1 MSDTILTYPS
11 MFSLLSDKSVFQDG
25 KTYATLS
32 FYTGKNT
39 GDGSYVYMSS
49 INKATA
55 NGGSIID
62 PDKMGTL
69 TSTNVQTQLV
79 DYLNKQGTGV
89 GTGCLVRI
97 GVEHTA
103 EMYGGLPNIPTFDCT
118 PCFKKIIAKIKA
130 PVIRLLEGT
139 YYVKSTIGK
148 SPAIRLTNNS
158 VVKGAGMY
166 NSYLKNMDDAPK
178 ESIPIGSYNT
188 QYTTLQDFGVDGNRQ
203 RFAGAFYIEGEGIDF
218 SRNAR
223 NIVVKNIHI
232 KETQGE
238 GLDIDADPD
247 VYIDNLFIENCSGNG
262 LHISDGLPPRYCNV
276 SNVTVINCA
285 HGRGLTG
292 DVRSAGVLLRVS
304 SLNITNLIIKDCWIG
319 VLQNGAL
326 VPSDKKEHT
335 NITNLHISGSAKEDI
350 VVTADASGMN
360 ITNFIIK
367 RAATNVY
374 PTTIKVDVGKSLML
388 SNGDIDAAAHIYI
401 AGYATSGRRGATLN
415 NIIAPSCTI
424 EVKAFGRGGEPWSYV
439 SIGNGCV
446 FSNMTLSAL
455 YGFKVSGVTC
465 NNINLAGQ
473 SLNGIITGNIV
484 TQNILT
490 NTAENA
496 LRMIMI
502 TNNRVG
508 IAVAPVLVNN
518 IYCLTIENLVG

>member
-1 MSDTILTYPS
+1 MSETVLTYPS

-25 KTYATLS
+25 KVYATLS

-49 INKATA
+49 VNKATA

-79 DYLNKQGTGV
+79 DYLKKQGTGV

-118 PCFKKIIAKIKA
+118 PCFKKIIATIQA

-139 YYVKSTIGK
+139 YYVKSKVGK
-148 SPAIRLTNNS
+148 SPAINMPNNS

-166 NSYLKNMDDAPK
+166 NSYLKNMDDAPIV
-178 ESIPIGSYNT
+178 SIPIGSYGT
-188 QYTTLQDFGVDGNRQ
+188 QYTTVQDFGVDGNRQ
-203 RFAGAFYIEGEGIDF
+203 RLGGVFYNEGEGIDF
-218 SRNAR
+218 GKGSKNH
-223 NIVVKNIHI
+223 IIKNIHI
-232 KETQGE
+232 KETNGE
-238 GLDIDADPD
+238 AIDIDGSED
-247 VYIDNLFIENCSGNG
+247 VYIDNMYIENCSGNG
-262 LHISDGLPPRYCNV
+262 LHISDGQPPRYCNV

-285 HGRGLTG
+285 HGRGRSG
-292 DVRSAGVLLRVS
+292 DARSAGVLLRVS
-304 SLNITNLIIKDCWIG
+304 SLNVTNLIIKDCWIG
-319 VLQNGAL
+319 ILQNGTL
-326 VPSDKKEHT
+326 VSKDKKEHT
-335 NITNLHISGSAKEDI
+335 NITNLHISGSANQDI

-374 PTTIKVDVGKSLML
+374 PTTIKADIGKSFML
-388 SNGDIDAAAHIYI
+388 SNGDIEAAAHIYI
-401 AGYATSGRRGATLN
+401 AGNATSGRRGATLN

-424 EVKAFGRGGEPWSYV
+424 EVRSFGRGAEPWSYV

-465 NNINLAGQ
+465 DNINLAGQ
-473 SLNGIITGNIV
+473 SLNGIISGNIV
-484 TQNILT
+484 TQNIMT
-490 NTAENA
+490 DTAVDA
-496 LRMIMI
+496 LRNIMI

-508 IAVAPVLVNN
+508 VAVAPVLVNN